1 MKEDKYSQ
9 ISKKVRNKLIYYT
22 YLDIKNKTNNKN
34 CLLIN
39 SMTSNELNDK
49 YQKCSDY
56 CVEKIEIYS
65 NSQSNGIDNNNY
77 FHISVTYY
85 SANNNYHVLVD
96 NKNVSQYIGNNNI
109 VGKYYKGNTIKIMNN
124 IVGKFFH
131 DNSIQIGNAAD
142 KIKYNNVNIIENQFE
157 KKVIGEKKFFKQH
170 RNISSLDITKNL
182 HIIDN
187 ENNNEINEYLD
198 NLKSNYNER
207 NRKKLNS
214 GNKIKKTN
222 TQKNYNKYM
231 IKLKKYCSN
240 LIKIQ
245 RKINTKKYNN
255 KMSEPSSTANDKK
268 RRNKNDKN
276 DKNDKNNFRS
286 GKDKPIIN
294 PSPITKPIENYS
306 INYENNSNIIPSES
320 TKLKSQTKINQNI
333 VKTQVKSSFRKH
345 KSIEKF
351 GKESASPKK
360 QAKRIYSPKKAS
372 SPKKIFSPK
381 KSSPKKI
388 YSPKKSSPPKKI
400 FSPKNIYDFNSGPVI
415 PTSKFYRKFNKKE
428 KEKTIE
434 VNNRKYNS
442 RNKNE
447 FSSNKRKKN
456 AINNS
461 TAYFRINNNNEK
473 IFSSTFRGSN
483 RFNKNENYKKSL
495 TINKMYKLKAGE
507 KLEKKINTIKLKEN
521 K

>member
-1 MKEDKYSQ
+1 
-9 ISKKVRNKLIYYT
+9 
-22 YLDIKNKTNNKN
+22 
-34 CLLIN
+34 
-39 SMTSNELNDK
+39 
-49 YQKCSDY
+49 
-56 CVEKIEIYS
+56 
-65 NSQSNGIDNNNY
+65 
-77 FHISVTYY
+77 
-85 SANNNYHVLVD
+85 
-96 NKNVSQYIGNNNI
+96 
-109 VGKYYKGNTIKIMNN
+109 
-124 IVGKFFH
+124 
-131 DNSIQIGNAAD
+131 
-142 KIKYNNVNIIENQFE
+142 
-157 KKVIGEKKFFKQH
+157 
-170 RNISSLDITKNL
+170 
-182 HIIDN
+182 
-187 ENNNEINEYLD
+187 
-198 NLKSNYNER
+198 
-207 NRKKLNS
+207 
-214 GNKIKKTN
+214 
-222 TQKNYNKYM
+222 M

-245 RKINTKKYNN
+245 REINSKKYNN
-255 KMSEPSSTANDKK
+255 KMSEPSSPANDKK

-320 TKLKSQTKINQNI
+320 TKLKSQTKVNQNI

-483 RFNKNENYKKSL
+483 SINKNENYKKSL